1 MLMMKFLFVFL
12 ISLSLVLLYKSLPSN
27 IAIFELEAISISEL
41 EENKIGIVKFKV
53 YLEEKKRHYK
63 IMNCCE

>member
-53 YLEEKKRHYK
+53 YLEEKKGITK
-63 IMNCCE
+63 L